1 MTVIQILPWL
11 STHGKK
17 GISPQHGRMASV
29 HNQRIW
35 VFAIFFC
42 FFWLL
47 PIGCTFSYFVIC
59 LFSNKKSVGASSS
72 CLIKKIQLLHTTSY
86 LEEISIIRTTLY
98 IQNS

>member
-35 VFAIFFC
+35 VFATFFVSFGC
-42 FFWLL
+42 CLSVVLSPTLL
-47 PIGCTFSYFVIC
+47 FVS
-59 LFSNKKSVGASSS
+59 F
-72 CLIKKIQLLHTTSY
+72 LIKNQ
-86 LEEISIIRTTLY
+86 
-98 IQNS
+98 

>member
-35 VFAIFFC
+35 VFAIFFL
-42 FFWLL
+42 FVLVAAYRLYFLL
-47 PIGCTFSYFVIC
+47 LCYLS
-59 LFSNKKSVGASSS
+59 LF
-72 CLIKKIQLLHTTSY
+72 
-86 LEEISIIRTTLY
+86 
-98 IQNS
+98 